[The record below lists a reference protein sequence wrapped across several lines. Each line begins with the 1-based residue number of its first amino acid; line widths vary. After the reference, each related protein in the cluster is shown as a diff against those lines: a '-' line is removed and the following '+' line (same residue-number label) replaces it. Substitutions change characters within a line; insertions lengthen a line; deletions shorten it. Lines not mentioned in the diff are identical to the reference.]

1 MNVNLVGVGAG
12 ALMAVVSLPFVALAL
27 AAAAAPTFDA
37 SALFDTDT
45 SLWPEGRSGWLFFA
59 TLVLWNNCGYD
70 SAGMVAGEVAAPRS
84 SYPRALWGALAA
96 TVPLY
101 VLPLAACA
109 AADHDWRKW
118 REGQFL
124 ALAQEFG
131 GSWLLSAMTVAF
143 GAIRRNSAQTR
154 RNSDSHRA
162 ILPFTGGVDRLDGR
176 RAVHA
181 HVHHL
186 ARDLR
191 DVPAADAAGAA
202 RTPPPGV
209 GHAARRR
216 RDERRAH
223 LRRRRLPEFR
233 SAA

>member
-143 GAIRRNSAQTR
+143 GAILRNSAQFG
-154 RNSDSHRA
+154 A
-162 ILPFTGGVDRLDGR
+162 IL
-176 RAVHA
+176 
-181 HVHHL
+181 
-186 ARDLR
+186 
-191 DVPAADAAGAA
+191 
-202 RTPPPGV
+202 
-209 GHAARRR
+209 
-216 RDERRAH
+216 
-223 LRRRRLPEFR
+223 
-233 SAA
+233 